1 MVGHSWGGNVAVE
14 HAATYPKSVK
24 GLGLVDGGTIE
35 ISAWPEMSLER
46 AREDLAPPDFTGVT
60 LDELRQRSK
69 GRDWGF
75 ELTPQV
81 EQMMLSNFGV
91 LEDDTL
97 TPRFPRQHHMT
108 IIDEMWGH
116 HPSQLY
122 PRVERPVLLMPT
134 RGNTDHTPQEW
145 QERREGAVTRAA
157 ELLRV
162 SKTVWFEDSVHD
174 VPLQRPEQVAQVIG
188 EHIRHGFFD
197 G

>member
-1 MVGHSWGGNVAVE
+1 M
-14 HAATYPKSVK
+14 AA
-24 GLGLVDGGTIE
+24 TIE

-97 TPRFPRQHHMT
+97 TPRFPRQHHH
-108 IIDEMWGH
+108 D
-116 HPSQLY
+116 
-122 PRVERPVLLMPT
+122 
-134 RGNTDHTPQEW
+134 DH
-145 QERREGAVTRAA
+145 R
-157 ELLRV
+157 
-162 SKTVWFEDSVHD
+162 
-174 VPLQRPEQVAQVIG
+174 
-188 EHIRHGFFD
+188 
-197 G
+197 